1 MLDLALSYE
10 AAFES
15 QIRLDVASPI
25 TVSEVQGHNVSKRA
39 RAHFY
44 TYLRDH
50 LKNETAESA
59 YALGLFYRYR
69 KLCGEWF
76 KKTVDY
82 WEFATAKGDWRS
94 AWFLYEL
101 FNYGEFEQVEKDPV
115 AALKWLERCYELS
128 PVAEVG
134 NMIARRYVCGEG
146 TERNPEKAKEYYI
159 KGMLQNDDH
168 AIRELQVLMKAL
180 RELKADT
187 ESQRIERY
195 CMRELAIR
203 CGAKV
208 LK

>member
-1 MLDLALSYE
+1 MLDLTLSYE

-15 QIRLDVASPI
+15 LIEMDVVPLI
-25 TVSEVQGHNVSKRA
+25 VISEAERCHISKRA

-44 TYLRDH
+44 TYLRDY
-50 LKNETAESA
+50 LKNETADSA

-69 KLCGEWF
+69 KPCGEWF
-76 KKTVDY
+76 KKAVDY
-82 WEFATAKGDWRS
+82 WELASAKGDWRS

-101 FNYGEFEQVEKDPV
+101 YNYGEFEQVVPDPA
-115 AALKWLERCYELS
+115 AALKWLERCYELT
-128 PVAEVG
+128 PVAEIG
-134 NMIARRYVCGEG
+134 NMIARRYLMGEG

-159 KGMLQNDDH
+159 KGVLQNDEH
-168 AIRELQVLMKAL
+168 AVRELEVLTKAL
-180 RELKADT
+180 RELKADA
-187 ESQRIERY
+187 ESQRIEMY